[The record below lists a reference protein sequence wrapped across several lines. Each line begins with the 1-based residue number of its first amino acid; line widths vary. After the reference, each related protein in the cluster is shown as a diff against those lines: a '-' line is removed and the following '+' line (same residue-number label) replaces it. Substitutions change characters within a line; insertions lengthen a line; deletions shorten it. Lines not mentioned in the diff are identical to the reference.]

1 VNPLYKELLAYMISD
16 THSLTKII
24 SDVGIDN
31 IPFKKGRNFFRMVE
45 ECFKKYR
52 TIPTKAVLADRFSQ
66 YWDESYDALFD
77 ALEQQE
83 TKPEELRWTIDRVK
97 EDYNRVC
104 LNRLVEDLKDTD
116 IDSKDVDVKKL
127 NMVLREHVSAVD
139 KIYKISS
146 YKEGTLQSTASDF
159 KKKYLER
166 KADPTLAQGMH
177 LGYAEFDRITNG
189 LREGELLL
197 IGGESGHG
205 KSTLA
210 MNMGINAWIGKNK
223 MTDAEFTMP
232 GAHIIFFSI
241 EMPYDTLEMRFY
253 ASLAGVGL
261 YGIRDGT
268 LNNEDQA
275 KLFEAVEFVERYPYD
290 FDIKDVPRGAT
301 LRDIELKYLE
311 KCREVTDYETMR
323 KIIIIDYISLLSLD
337 YVENSD
343 WLNLG
348 KLAEGLHELCREY
361 HFPAI
366 SPVQLNRAKPGTGN
380 AGIDR
385 IGRSAM
391 IPQNANIILNIEAR
405 EEEELRSDMVI
416 RIAKMRDGE
425 KGAFTLTKRLDMMRL
440 IDEDPN
446 WTPDDYNGDS
456 DNNSDV
462 DKEFEG
468 V

>member
-1 VNPLYKELLAYMISD
+1 MNKLYKELLAHMLSN
-16 THSLTKII
+16 THSLTKVIT
-24 SDVGIDN
+24 DVGVDN
-31 IPFKKGRNFFRMVE
+31 VPFKKGRNFYRMVE
-45 ECFKKYR
+45 ETFKNYR
-52 TIPTKAVLADRFSQ
+52 TIPTKAVLSDRFSH
-66 YWDESYDALFD
+66 YWDESYDEFFD
-77 ALEQQE
+77 SIKSTEV
-83 TKPEELRWTIDRVK
+83 KPEELRWTIDRVK

-104 LNRLVEDLKDTD
+104 VNRLIENLSTLDVS
-116 IDSKDVDVKKL
+116 SKDLDIKKL
-127 NMVLREHVSAVD
+127 NLKVREHVSEVD
-139 KIYKISS
+139 KIYKVSS
-146 YKEGTLQSTASDF
+146 YKEGTLKSTAPDF
-159 KKKYLER
+159 KKNYLER

-210 MNMGINAWIGKNK
+210 MNMGINAWLGKNRV
-223 MTDAEFTMP
+223 TDEEFTMP
-232 GAHIIFFSI
+232 GVHIIFFSI

-253 ASLAGVGL
+253 ASLAGVAL
-261 YGIRDGT
+261 YGVRDGT
-268 LNNEDQA
+268 LNSEDQA
-275 KLFEAVEFVERYPYD
+275 KLFAAVDFVERYPYD

-311 KCREVTDYETMR
+311 KCREVTDYETMK
-323 KIIIIDYISLLSLD
+323 KIIIVDYISLLSLET
-337 YVENSD
+337 VENSD

-366 SPVQLNRAKPGTGN
+366 SPVQLNRAKPGQA

-385 IGRSAM
+385 VGRSAM

-405 EEEELRSDMVI
+405 EEEDLRTDMVI

-425 KGAFTLTKRLDMMRL
+425 KGAFILTKRLDLMRL

-446 WTPDDYNGDS
+446 WTPEDYSGDDMDEEFK
-456 DNNSDV
+456 DV
-462 DKEFEG
+462 
-468 V
+468 

>member
-1 VNPLYKELLAYMISD
+1 LSILYKELLAHMLSD

-24 SDVGIDN
+24 ADIGVDN
-31 IPFKKGRNFFRMVE
+31 IPFKKGRNLYRMIE
-45 ECFKKYR
+45 ETFKKYR
-52 TIPTKAVLADRFSQ
+52 TIPTKAVLADRFSH
-66 YWDESYDALFD
+66 YWDDSYDVFYDELKKIPT
-77 ALEQQE
+77 QV
-83 TKPEELRWTIDRVK
+83 EELRWTIDRVK
-97 EDYNRVC
+97 EDYNKVC
-104 LNRLVEDLKDTD
+104 VNRLVEDLKTTD
-116 IDSKDVDVKKL
+116 IESKNIDIKKL
-127 NMVLREHVSAVD
+127 NLKLREHVSEVD
-139 KIYKISS
+139 KIYKVSS
-146 YKEGTLQSTASDF
+146 YKEGTLKSSATNF

-210 MNMGINAWIGKNK
+210 MNMGINAWLGKNR
-223 MTDAEFTMP
+223 MTDDEFELP

-268 LNNEDQA
+268 LNSEDQG
-275 KLFEAVEFVERYPYD
+275 KLFAAVDFVERYPYD

-311 KCREVTDYETMR
+311 KCREVTDYETSR
-323 KIIIIDYISLLSLD
+323 KIVIVDYISLLSLD

-366 SPVQLNRAKPGTGN
+366 SPVQLNRAKPGAA

-385 IGRSAM
+385 VGRSAM

-405 EEEELRSDMVI
+405 EEEELRTDMVV

-425 KGAFTLTKRLDMMRL
+425 KGVFTLQKMLHMMRL
-440 IDEDPN
+440 IDADPD
-446 WTPDDYNGDS
+446 WTPEDYDGDD
-456 DNNSDV
+456 SDV
-462 DKEFEG
+462 DKEFKG

>member
-1 VNPLYKELLAYMISD
+1 MNKLYTELLAHMISN

-24 SDVGIDN
+24 NDVGVDN
-31 IPFKKGRNFFRMVE
+31 IPYKDGRNFYRMVE
-45 ECFKKYR
+45 ECFKNYR

-66 YWDESYDALFD
+66 CWNMSYDKLYD
-77 ALEQQE
+77 DLSKTE
-83 TKPEELRWTIDRVK
+83 TRIEELRWTIDRVK
-97 EDYNRVC
+97 EDYNKVVLR
-104 LNRLVEDLKDTD
+104 RLAETLKETDLDATD
-116 IDSKDVDVKKL
+116 IDIKKF
-127 NMVLREHVSAVD
+127 NMIIREHVSNVD

-146 YKEGTLQSTASDF
+146 YKEGTLKSTAIDF
-159 KKKYLER
+159 RKKYLQR

-210 MNMGINAWIGKNK
+210 MNMGINAWLGKNK
-223 MTDAEFTMP
+223 ITDKEFVMP
-232 GAHIIFFSI
+232 GVHIIFFSI

-253 ASLAGVGL
+253 ASLAGVPL
-261 YGIRDGT
+261 YGIRDGN
-268 LNNEDQA
+268 LNDTDQA
-275 KLFEAVEFVERYPYD
+275 KLFAAVEFVERYPYD

-311 KCREVTDYETMR
+311 KCREVTDYETMK
-323 KIIIIDYISLLSLD
+323 KIIIVDYISLLSLD
-337 YVENSD
+337 HTENSD

-366 SPVQLNRAKPGTGN
+366 SPVQLNRAKPGAA

-385 IGRSAM
+385 VGRSAM

-405 EEEELRSDMVI
+405 EEEELRTDMVV

-425 KGAFTLTKRLDMMRL
+425 KGSFVLQKRLDIMRL
-440 IDEDPN
+440 IDEDLN
-446 WTPDDYNGDS
+446 WTPADYNGDE
-456 DNNSDV
+456 DEIDEELNKV
-462 DKEFEG
+462 
-468 V
+468 